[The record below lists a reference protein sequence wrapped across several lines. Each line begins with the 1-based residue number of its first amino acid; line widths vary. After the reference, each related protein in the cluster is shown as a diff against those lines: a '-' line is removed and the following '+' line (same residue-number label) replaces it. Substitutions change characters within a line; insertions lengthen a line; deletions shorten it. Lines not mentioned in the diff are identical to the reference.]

1 MIAGRRLALS
11 ALGVLFALL
20 LAIGVNM
27 LAARFLADVRLDLT
41 EGRLYTLSDGTRKVL
56 AGLEEPITLRF
67 FYSRRLG
74 AEVPQYGAYAE
85 RVRALLR
92 EYVAASGG
100 KLRLEVFDPEP
111 FSEVEDRALALGLQ
125 GVPLDAGGEQVFL
138 GLAAANRADD
148 ERAIPFFQAERERF
162 LEADLTRV
170 IFELSNPAKPVLGL
184 MSPLPLMGDPRAMM
198 LRQPQLAQP
207 LVAIRQLRETF
218 TVQEVPLDA
227 PVIPVEVQ
235 VLLLVHPQGLSEATQ
250 YAVDQFVMRGGR
262 LLLMLDPHSE
272 LQASRGGGRAPGEA
286 ASSLDRL
293 LHAWGVEAPR
303 DQVVL
308 DLRGAWRVR
317 AGPGERAQS
326 VDYPV
331 WFNLQG
337 EGLNREEVATAQL
350 DQVTVASAGLLRP
363 RAGAN
368 IAFIP
373 LLTSSPQ
380 SMLIEAARLRE
391 PPSAA
396 RLLAG
401 FRADGEARVIGARIR
416 GNLPSAFPDGPPP
429 PPEGAE
435 PTGER
440 PAHRAR
446 SEGPAN
452 FVILHDTDLLDDRF
466 WVRVQSFFGQEA
478 LAPFS
483 GNGALLVNLAETLSG
498 SDALI
503 GLRSRGESV
512 RPFLVVEAL
521 RREADAQFRQSEQQL
536 TERLQATERRL
547 RELRQGTGQGSSVI
561 TPEQRAEIER
571 AREEI
576 AATRRQLR
584 AVQLELRREIEGLE
598 TWLRVLNIAAV
609 PLLLILFAIGLG
621 VARARRRRVAR
632 AQPSRAARA

>member
-1 MIAGRRLALS
+1 
-11 ALGVLFALL
+11 
-20 LAIGVNM
+20 
-27 LAARFLADVRLDLT
+27 
-41 EGRLYTLSDGTRKVL
+41 
-56 AGLEEPITLRF
+56 
-67 FYSRRLG
+67 
-74 AEVPQYGAYAE
+74 
-85 RVRALLR
+85 
-92 EYVAASGG
+92 
-100 KLRLEVFDPEP
+100 
-111 FSEVEDRALALGLQ
+111 
-125 GVPLDAGGEQVFL
+125 
-138 GLAAANRADD
+138 
-148 ERAIPFFQAERERF
+148 
-162 LEADLTRV
+162 
-170 IFELSNPAKPVLGL
+170 
-184 MSPLPLMGDPRAMM
+184 
-198 LRQPQLAQP
+198 
-207 LVAIRQLRETF
+207 
-218 TVQEVPLDA
+218 
-227 PVIPVEVQ
+227 
-235 VLLLVHPQGLSEATQ
+235 
-250 YAVDQFVMRGGR
+250 
-262 LLLMLDPHSE
+262 
-272 LQASRGGGRAPGEA
+272 
-286 ASSLDRL
+286 
-293 LHAWGVEAPR
+293 
-303 DQVVL
+303 
-308 DLRGAWRVR
+308 
-317 AGPGERAQS
+317 
-326 VDYPV
+326 
-331 WFNLQG
+331 
-337 EGLNREEVATAQL
+337 
-350 DQVTVASAGLLRP
+350 
-363 RAGAN
+363 
-368 IAFIP
+368 
-373 LLTSSPQ
+373 
-380 SMLIEAARLRE
+380 MLIEAARLRE
-391 PPSAA
+391 PASAA

-435 PTGER
+435 PAGER

-452 FVILHDTDLLDDRF
+452 LVILHDTDLLDDRF

-536 TERLQATERRL
+536 SERLQATERRL

-609 PLLLILFAIGLG
+609 PLLLILFAVGLG
-621 VARARRRRVAR
+621 VARARRRRAAH